1 MPDRPLLTLNR
12 QRHRSLSGHLW
23 IYRNEIESVAEGAV
37 PGDVVEI
44 REGRGKAIGL
54 GYWNPA
60 SQITVRLLTRQVA
73 TTVDAEFWRAR
84 LRTALALRARV
95 LPGDW
100 PARRLVN
107 SEADLLPGLIVDQ
120 YGDHV
125 VFQLTTLGMDRW
137 RDTWIEVLRSE
148 LRPAALVERSDMPV
162 RTLEGVPAR
171 AGYVH
176 GSGDGAVTCRV
187 NRATFAFNL
196 LDPHKTGFYLDQQ
209 ANYGLCARHL
219 TPGGRVLDAFCH
231 LGGFAIHAALAG
243 AGEVI
248 AVDQAEESIAGAR
261 AAAALSGC
269 PAIDFRCGNAFDVLK
284 NAQTAG
290 ERFDLI
296 VLDPPTFTRTRAA
309 VPGALRGYKEIH
321 LRALRML
328 PVGGRLA
335 TFSCSH
341 HVDAALFL
349 ETIVD
354 AAADAGVLIRLEE
367 RLGASP
373 DHPVLPAV
381 PETEYLKGFVFSVV
395 EARTNERST
404 DPLRHEDC
412 QLENRRS
419 QARGAGVAAPG

>member
-1 MPDRPLLTLNR
+1 MSERPVLTLNR

-23 IYRNEIESVAEGAV
+23 IYRNEIDSVADGAV
-37 PGDVVEI
+37 PGDVVEV
-44 REGRGKAIGL
+44 RDARGTAVGL

-60 SQITVRLLTRQVA
+60 SQITVRLLSRDAA
-73 TTVDAEFWRAR
+73 TVIDIAFWRTR
-84 LRTALALRARV
+84 LRAAIALRERV
-95 LPGDW
+95 LSPAW

-107 SEADLLPGLIVDQ
+107 SESDLLPGLIVDC

-137 RDTWIEVLRSE
+137 RDLWIDLLRSE
-148 LRPAALVERSDMPV
+148 LQPAALVERSDMAV
-162 RTLEGVPAR
+162 RTLEGVPMR

-187 NRATFAFNL
+187 NGATFAFNL

-209 ANYGLCARHL
+209 ANYGLCARHVRA
-219 TPGGRVLDAFCH
+219 GARVLDAFCH

-248 AVDQAEESIAGAR
+248 AVDQAAESIAGAR

-269 PAIDFRCGNAFDVLK
+269 PTIDFRCGNAFDVLK
-284 NAQTAG
+284 SAERSG

-328 PVGGRLA
+328 PPGGRLA

-367 RLGASP
+367 RLGASA

-395 EARTNERST
+395 ERAGSAAR
-404 DPLRHEDC
+404 
-412 QLENRRS
+412 
-419 QARGAGVAAPG
+419 V